1 MQKAVDEVRPSSR
14 HLNDSMN
21 FNSFIKIKIINW
33 HDNSKSA
40 YINGVVLNKNLAD
53 KRMDGLINDP
63 SILLLKDSVGTTKG
77 EGPNLTE
84 IQSIVDQENSWIEII
99 KSKLTQV
106 KPNIIIVEKDV
117 GYKILDVLRESRITV
132 ITNLSSHK
140 MKRI

>member
-1 MQKAVDEVRPSSR
+1 VQKAVDEVRPSSR